1 MTDSS
6 RPADPRLVRFVWWTL
21 AANLLVIVWGAFV
34 RASGSG
40 AGCGNHWPLCNGAV
54 IPQSPTVHT
63 LIELTH
69 RITSGGALLLVVGM
83 LVWARRRF
91 PPRHGARL
99 AASAA
104 MLLMLVEAAIGA
116 GLVKF
121 ELVADNASMAR
132 AWSLAAHLVN
142 TQLLLAAIALT
153 GWWAMGK
160 PWPRMHRGG
169 WLAVAGLVGL
179 IVVGTTGAI
188 VSLGDTLFPAD
199 SLRAGMAQDQ
209 DPNAHPLI
217 RLRIWHPIL
226 AITVG
231 TGLLLLSLAAGRWRD
246 DAMTERARRTLL
258 GLVLVQWGVGVATL
272 VLLVPIP
279 LQLLHLLMADLLW
292 LATLW
297 LGLALTTPQAR
308 STSSTMR
315 AASAS
320 NTVPAPLS
328 T

>member
-1 MTDSS
+1 MAYA
-6 RPADPRLVRFVWWTL
+6 RHADPRLARFVWWTL
-21 AANLLVIVWGAFV
+21 ASNLLVIVWGAFV

-54 IPQSPTVHT
+54 IPPSPTLHT
-63 LIELTH
+63 VIELTH
-69 RITSGGALLLVVGM
+69 RITSGVALVLVVVM
-83 LVWARRRF
+83 LAWARRRF
-91 PPRHGARL
+91 PTGHGARR
-99 AASAA
+99 AATAA
-104 MLLMLVEAAIGA
+104 MILMLVEAAIGA

-153 GWWAMGK
+153 GWWALGH
-160 PWPRMHRGG
+160 PRPRMHRGG
-169 WLAVAGLVGL
+169 WFAVAGLVGL

-188 VSLGDTLFPAD
+188 VSLGDTLFPAE

-226 AITVG
+226 AIAVG
-231 TGLLLLSLAAGRWRD
+231 TGLLVLALAAPRWRE
-246 DAMTERARRTLL
+246 DATTEHARRVLL
-258 GLVLVQWGVGVATL
+258 GLVLVQWGIGVATL

-279 LQLLHLLMADLLW
+279 LQLLHLLTADLLW

-297 LGLALTTPQAR
+297 LGVALTADQGP
-308 STSSTMR
+308 SNPSTMA
-315 AASAS
+315 AASES
-320 NTVPAPLS
+320 KTVPAPDS
-328 T
+328 I